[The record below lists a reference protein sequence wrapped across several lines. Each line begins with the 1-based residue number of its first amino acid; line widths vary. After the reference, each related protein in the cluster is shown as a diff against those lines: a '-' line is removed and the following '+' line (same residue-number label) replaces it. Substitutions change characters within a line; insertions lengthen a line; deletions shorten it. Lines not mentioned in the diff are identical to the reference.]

1 MIPLLLVMFLGLG
14 LIWSG
19 AVEAALGDAYRFSGG
34 PIPWRGLVLGRRSAL
49 FRVVR
54 LGGHEVRKA
63 RGNAADAVDCDDVFL
78 YCDSSIAPLRDM
90 RRRFNAVMNVLDAMF
105 QYGVSL
111 ELNSMLS
118 GTGFLLPDLCILLL
132 LRISMRFRVW
142 VLVIFIE
149 WSQ

>member
-1 MIPLLLVMFLGLG
+1 M
-14 LIWSG
+14 
-19 AVEAALGDAYRFSGG
+19 
-34 PIPWRGLVLGRRSAL
+34 

-63 RGNAADAVDCDDVFL
+63 RGNAADAVDAADVFL
-78 YCDSSIAPLRDM
+78 YCDSSIAPLLDM

-111 ELNSMLS
+111 ARSVELNSMLS
-118 GTGFLLPDLCILLL
+118 GTGFLLPYLCILLL
-132 LRISMRFRVW
+132 VRMSVRFRVW